1 MVLFLTFA
9 ILPAD
14 IVAILPA
21 DSVAVADDERA
32 RDVMRVSDS
41 PVEYQN

>member
-1 MVLFLTFA
+1 M
-9 ILPAD
+9 LPAF

-32 RDVMRVSDS
+32 GDVIRVWII
-41 PVEYQN
+41 QA